1 MISKALKA
9 RLRAE
14 KLAARSAMSGESR
27 IEKSMLI
34 ADAGGELLAI
44 EPGEDVAG
52 FFPIRSEVDVR
63 PLMQRLKERGA
74 RLSMP
79 VVLDR
84 ETIEFRELVAGAP
97 LIETGFGT
105 SGPGP
110 EATVV
115 DPHLILVPMA
125 AFDRLGHR
133 IGYGGGYYDRAI
145 SRLHAKG
152 RRPRLIGVAFDCQQV
167 DVIPAEDHDVALD
180 AVLTESGLLR
190 IAGERP

>member
-84 ETIEFRELVAGAP
+84 
-97 LIETGFGT
+97 
-105 SGPGP
+105 
-110 EATVV
+110 
-115 DPHLILVPMA
+115 
-125 AFDRLGHR
+125 
-133 IGYGGGYYDRAI
+133 
-145 SRLHAKG
+145 
-152 RRPRLIGVAFDCQQV
+152 
-167 DVIPAEDHDVALD
+167 
-180 AVLTESGLLR
+180 
-190 IAGERP
+190 

>member
-115 DPHLILVPMA
+115 DPDLILVPMA